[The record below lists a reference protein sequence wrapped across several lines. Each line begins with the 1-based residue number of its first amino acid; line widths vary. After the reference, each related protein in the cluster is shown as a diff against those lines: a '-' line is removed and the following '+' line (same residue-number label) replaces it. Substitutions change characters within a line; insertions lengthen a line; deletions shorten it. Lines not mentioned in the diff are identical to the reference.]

1 MMALISSTS
10 ALHTTTNSRIF
21 FLVCQQRNERLER
34 NGLITEKAIEKM
46 SNKVTKALALQPPIM
61 YETYNICEI
70 VGQSRLA
77 KLSIRTLQNICPALE
92 LDVAS
97 MTGKRKQ
104 PYMEITKG
112 VVARCGYKTIKT
124 DQNM

>member
-1 MMALISSTS
+1 MLLQYGPRFS
-10 ALHTTTNSRIF
+10 F
-21 FLVCQQRNERLER
+21 RLFR
-34 NGLITEKAIEKM
+34 KKFGQLARCFWANGFPPP
-46 SNKVTKALALQPPIM
+46 LAKNFPYAYV

-77 KLSIRTLQNICPALE
+77 KFSIRTLQNICSALE

-97 MTGKRKQ
+97 ITGKRKQ
-104 PYMEITKG
+104 PYMEIIEG
-112 VVARCGYKTIKT
+112 VVARCGYKTSKT

>member
-1 MMALISSTS
+1 M
-10 ALHTTTNSRIF
+10 
-21 FLVCQQRNERLER
+21 
-34 NGLITEKAIEKM
+34 EKM
-46 SNKVTKALALQPPIM
+46 CNEETKALALQHPII

-77 KLSIRTLQNICPALE
+77 KLSIRTLQNICSALE

-104 PYMEITKG
+104 PYMEIIEG
-112 VVARCGYKTIKT
+112 VVARCGYKTST
-124 DQNM
+124 TYQNM

>member
-1 MMALISSTS
+1 MEQSSEEEEPE
-10 ALHTTTNSRIF
+10 
-21 FLVCQQRNERLER
+21 RNE
-34 NGLITEKAIEKM
+34 LITEKAIIEEM
-46 SNKVTKALALQPPIM
+46 SDEVTKALALQHPIM

-77 KLSIRTLQNICPALE
+77 KVSIRTLQNICASLE

-104 PYMEITKG
+104 
-112 VVARCGYKTIKT
+112 
-124 DQNM
+124 

>member
-1 MMALISSTS
+1 
-10 ALHTTTNSRIF
+10 
-21 FLVCQQRNERLER
+21 
-34 NGLITEKAIEKM
+34 
-46 SNKVTKALALQPPIM
+46 M

-77 KLSIRTLQNICPALE
+77 RFSIPTLQNICAALE
-92 LDVAS
+92 MDVAS

-104 PYMEITKG
+104 PYMEIIEG
-112 VVARCGYKTIKT
+112 VVARCRCKTSKA

>member
-21 FLVCQQRNERLER
+21 FFACQQRNERIER
-34 NGLITEKAIEKM
+34 NELITENAIEKM
-46 SNKVTKALALQPPIM
+46 SNEVTEAFALKYPIM

-77 KLSIRTLQNICPALE
+77 KFSTRTLQNLCSALE

-104 PYMEITKG
+104 PYMEIIEG
-112 VVARCGYKTIKT
+112 VAPGVALKLVR
-124 DQNM
+124 D